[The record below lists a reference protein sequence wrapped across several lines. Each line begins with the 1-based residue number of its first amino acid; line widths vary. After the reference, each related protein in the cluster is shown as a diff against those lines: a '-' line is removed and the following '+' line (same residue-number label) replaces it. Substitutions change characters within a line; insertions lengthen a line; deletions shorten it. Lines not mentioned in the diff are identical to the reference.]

1 MDSIRY
7 SADASV
13 KEPEKFS
20 GEVQRNR
27 NGFIQAKDVF
37 GKESDR
43 ENRRVFMNKKSSICI
58 RLDGQKKRPVEQY
71 EAVERK
77 RSLQT
82 GLDLSFLILA
92 VLL

>member
-1 MDSIRY
+1 MRMRTKNVNRTENLKPRKTERQSSGKKDLTEKESENSGTMQADSIRY

-27 NGFIQAKDVF
+27 NGFIQAEDVF

-43 ENRRVFMNKKSSICI
+43 EKQESIH
-58 RLDGQKKRPVEQY
+58 E
-71 EAVERK
+71 
-77 RSLQT
+77 
-82 GLDLSFLILA
+82 
-92 VLL
+92 